1 MVKDPSPSDNTCS
14 SNNDEPSLSFHV
26 SASRSQK
33 NRVNMEPIF
42 PSKTRNIHQVHPS
55 KRHQQV
61 SKRSKFT
68 HHQVSNDHDQHED
81 QDAERLA
88 SDLHAVPHGLYP
100 LATQH
105 PEDNEEGVEEVL
117 HVPARER
124 TVL

>member
-1 MVKDPSPSDNTCS
+1 MELTISTKDQEHTPVNPS
-14 SNNDEPSLSFHV
+14 
-26 SASRSQK
+26 Q
-33 NRVNMEPIF
+33 
-42 PSKTRNIHQVHPS
+42 
-55 KRHQQV
+55 RHQQV
-61 SKRSKFT
+61 CKRSKFT

-100 LATQH
+100 LATQY